1 MICRWAAGGG
11 EPGSTLT
18 AVDLFC
24 GAGGLSEGLRQSGV
38 SVVGAIDI
46 APLAIQTY
54 RANHPDTKVW
64 EQDIR
69 RLHPTEMLSRLG
81 LRAGELDLLAGC
93 PPCQGFSTL
102 RTHNQSSNVTDSRN
116 GLVAQFARFC
126 EILQPRSV
134 LMENVPGLGSDRRF
148 RLLAGRLERMGYKL
162 THGVLDAADYGVPQR
177 RRRFVLLGFLGDSV
191 PFASQA
197 ASPVRVRDAIGG
209 LPAPEASGDPL
220 HDHGENRT
228 QEIVELIRD
237 IPKDGGSRLDLG
249 LKRQLP
255 CHRRS
260 DGWHDVYGRMAWDA
274 PAPTITS
281 GCISP
286 SKGRFLHPE
295 QDRAI
300 TLREAAL
307 LQSFPRDYKF
317 PLTKGKYKVADL
329 IGNALPPVFVA
340 HQVSSLVGRLSR

>member
-1 MICRWAAGGG
+1 MGRRRRGTR
-11 EPGSTLT
+11 STLT

-24 GAGGLSEGLRQSGV
+24 GAGGLSEGLRWSGV

-46 APLAIQTY
+46 APLAIKTY
-54 RANHPDTKVW
+54 RTNHPDTKVW

-69 RLHPTEMLSRLG
+69 RLSPTDMLSELG
-81 LRAGELDLLAGC
+81 LRPGKLDLLAGC

-126 EILQPRSV
+126 EVLKPRSV

-148 RLLAGRLERMGYKL
+148 QLLAGRLVRMGYQL

-177 RRRFVLLGFLGDSV
+177 RRRFVLLGFLGSPV
-191 PFASQA
+191 QFASPA
-197 ASPVRVRDAIGG
+197 ASPLRVRDAIGD
-209 LPAPEASGDPL
+209 LPAPAASNDPL
-220 HDHGENRT
+220 HNYGEDRS

-237 IPKDGGSRLDLG
+237 IPKNGGSRGDLG
-249 LKRQLP
+249 PKRQLA

-281 GCISP
+281 GCINP
-286 SKGRFLHPE
+286 SKARFLHPE

-340 HQVSSLVGRLSR
+340 HQVRPLVAELSR

>member
-1 MICRWAAGGG
+1 MDCRQTGTKSA
-11 EPGSTLT
+11 LT

-24 GAGGLSEGLRQSGV
+24 GAGGLSEGLGQSGV
-38 SVVGAIDI
+38 RVLGAIDV
-46 APLAIQTY
+46 APLAIEAY

-64 EQDIR
+64 RRDIR
-69 RLHPTEMLSRLG
+69 RLAPAEMLRELG
-81 LRAGELDLLAGC
+81 LRPGELDLLVGC

-102 RTHNQSSNVTDSRN
+102 RTHNRSSHVEDGRN

-126 EILQPRSV
+126 EGLRPRGL
-134 LMENVPGLGSDRRF
+134 LMENVPGLETDRRF
-148 RLLAGRLERMGYKL
+148 RLLTTRLEGMGYKL

-177 RRRFVLLGFLGDSV
+177 RRRFVLLGFLGGSV
-191 PFASQA
+191 QFASPTV
-197 ASPVRVRDAIGG
+197 SPVRVRDAIGD
-209 LPAPEASGDPL
+209 LPAPAASGDPL
-220 HDHGENRT
+220 HDYGENRT
-228 QEIVELIRD
+228 QEIIELIRD
-237 IPKDGGSRLDLG
+237 IPKDGGSRGDLG

-340 HQVSSLVGRLSR
+340 HQVKPLVDQLSR